1 MIIAAQNGSPRIGIV
16 AIGRNEGERLRR
28 CLASI
33 DIAPAPVVYVDS
45 ASTDGSAGQAAA
57 TGAIVVELD
66 VSVPFTAAR
75 ARNAGLAVL
84 VERYPD
90 VEYVQFIDGDCEFER
105 GWIATAAHF
114 LDEHRDVAVVCGR
127 RRERFPDASFYN
139 RICDAE
145 WNTRVGEATA
155 CGGDALIRRAPLTSV
170 GGYDPALSA
179 GEEPELCHR
188 LRQRGWRIWR
198 LDAPMTIHDAAMYR
212 FRQWWLRAVRSGMG
226 YAQAWRATAG
236 RDAPLYR
243 RECLRAL
250 AWTVG
255 VVAIGIIASAAW
267 GWAAILLAPLIWGLQ
282 FLRLAARHGIDK
294 AALLLIGKVA
304 ESVGIAVYAC
314 RTVMGYAG
322 GTIFYK

>member
-1 MIIAAQNGSPRIGIV
+1 MIIAAQNGSPRIGVV

-33 DIAPAPVVYVDS
+33 DIPLAPVIYVDS
-45 ASTDGSAGQAAA
+45 ASTDGSAAHAAA

-66 VSVPFTAAR
+66 VRVPFTAAR
-75 ARNAGLAVL
+75 ARNAGLAAL
-84 VERYPD
+84 VERHPD

-105 GWIATAAHF
+105 GWIATAARF
-114 LDEHRDVAVVCGR
+114 LDERRDVAVVCGR
-127 RRERFPDASFYN
+127 RREKFPEASFYN

-145 WNTRVGEATA
+145 WNTRVGEAAA
-155 CGGDALIRRAPLTSV
+155 CGGDALIRRAPLIGV

-188 LRQRGWRIWR
+188 LRQRGWQIWR

-212 FRQWWLRAVRSGMG
+212 FRQWWLRAVRSGIG

-236 RDAPLYR
+236 RADPLYR

-250 AWTVG
+250 AWTMG
-255 VVAIGIIASAAW
+255 VAAAAIIASAAW
-267 GWAAILLAPLIWGLQ
+267 GWPAILLAPLIWGLQ
-282 FLRLAARHGIDK
+282 MLRLAGRHGIGTG
-294 AALLLIGKVA
+294 ALLLIGKVA
-304 ESVGIAVYAC
+304 ETVGITVYVW
-314 RTVMGYAG
+314 RVVTGRAG
-322 GTIFYK
+322 GGDLL